1 MPTSTSLYNNENV
14 SLADLPVVA
23 QQILTASGATR
34 LFTLEAEMGAGKTTL
49 TNALLAAL
57 GVTDLQ
63 GSPTYPIINE
73 YLSANGAS
81 IFHIDLYRL
90 KNIDEAYNIG
100 IEDILYPPAP
110 QPYVFIE
117 WAALIADVL
126 PKENVKITININTD
140 DTRRIVVMASNA

>member
-81 IFHIDLYRL
+81 IFHIDL
-90 KNIDEAYNIG
+90 
-100 IEDILYPPAP
+100 
-110 QPYVFIE
+110 
-117 WAALIADVL
+117 
-126 PKENVKITININTD
+126 
-140 DTRRIVVMASNA
+140 